1 MPRLPVV
8 LSAAYLAGGVAVW
21 VDFAMTNPD
30 GLANVGLLLYVL
42 PVTMLGLALGRLA
55 GRSQFLLIPDSF
67 GYWTSHAL
75 FFFPSLLAVAGL
87 IYWSAVIASRIWQ
100 RRGGR

>member
-8 LSAAYLAGGVAVW
+8 LSAAYLAGGIAVW

-42 PVTMLGLALGRLA
+42 PVTIFGLALGRLA
-55 GRSQFLLIPDSF
+55 GTSQFPLIPDSF

-87 IYWSAVIASRIWQ
+87 IYWIAVLVSRIWQ
-100 RRGGR
+100 RRRGR

>member
-21 VDFAMTNPD
+21 VDFARTNPD

-42 PVTMLGLALGRLA
+42 PVTILGLAMGHLA
-55 GRSQFLLIPDSF
+55 GTSQFLLIPDSL

-75 FFFPSLLAVAGL
+75 FFFPSLLVVAGL
-87 IYWSAVIASRIWQ
+87 IYWGAVIVSRIWQ
-100 RRGGR
+100 RRRGR